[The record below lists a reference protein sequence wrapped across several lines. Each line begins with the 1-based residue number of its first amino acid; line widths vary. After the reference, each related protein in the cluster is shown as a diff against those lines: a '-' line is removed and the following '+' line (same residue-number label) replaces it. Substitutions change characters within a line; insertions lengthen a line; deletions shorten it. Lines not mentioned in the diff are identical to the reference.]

1 MSFFHNVPV
10 IFPAYTSCIDESWE
24 WSWEALRV
32 LVVEDSNRLRTYL
45 GKGLR
50 AAGYAVDLA
59 ADGEE
64 GLWFADSTEYDVI
77 VLDLMLPKVD
87 GLTVLRKIREAGRET
102 HVLIL
107 TARDSIEDRV
117 DGLQRGAD
125 DYLIKPFA
133 FAELLARV
141 QTLVRRSFGVK
152 SPQIMIGP
160 LKIDTARREASLAG
174 ELLNLPPRE
183 YALLEYLA
191 LKHGEIVTRT
201 EIEQH
206 IYDERAEPM
215 SNVVDSAICNLR
227 RKIDPPEGPS
237 LIQTRRGMGYVLEV
251 PTS

>member
-1 MSFFHNVPV
+1 M
-10 IFPAYTSCIDESWE
+10 
-24 WSWEALRV
+24 RV
-32 LVVEDSNRLRTYL
+32 LVVEDSNRLRLYL

-50 AAGYAVDLA
+50 AAGFAVDLA

-64 GLWFADSTEYDVI
+64 GLWFAESTEYDVI

-141 QTLVRRSFGVK
+141 QTLVRRSYGAK
-152 SPQIMIGP
+152 SPQIVIGQ
-160 LKIDTARREASLAG
+160 LRIDTARREASLAG
-174 ELLNLPPRE
+174 EPLNLPPRE

-191 LKHGEIVTRT
+191 LKNGEIVTRT

-227 RKIDPPEGPS
+227 KKIDPPEGPS